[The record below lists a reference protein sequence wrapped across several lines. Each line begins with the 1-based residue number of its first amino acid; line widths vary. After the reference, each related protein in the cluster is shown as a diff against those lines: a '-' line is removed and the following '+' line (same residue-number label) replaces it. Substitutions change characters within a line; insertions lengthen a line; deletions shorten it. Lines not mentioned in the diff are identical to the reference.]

1 MEKDKKKFNPN
12 DRVMVMSECKSSG
25 KTGTVIKYTDYP
37 EKYHRLYVLVK
48 LDNGKFNQYREE
60 HLMKV

>member
-25 KTGTVIKYTDYP
+25 KTGCQ
-37 EKYHRLYVLVK
+37 
-48 LDNGKFNQYREE
+48 GACA
-60 HLMKV
+60 